1 MCFSVASSST
11 VTGVGLQEA
20 SAMMQAF
27 VWGTLIRV
35 VRATATAAAPQREA
49 AQQFEYTYEGL
60 FRVVS
65 SGRCAPVPCR
75 V

>member
-1 MCFSVASSST
+1 
-11 VTGVGLQEA
+11 
-20 SAMMQAF
+20 MMQAF

-35 VRATATAAAPQREA
+35 VRATATAAAPQTRPGEA
-49 AQQFEYTYEGL
+49 TQQFEYTYEGL